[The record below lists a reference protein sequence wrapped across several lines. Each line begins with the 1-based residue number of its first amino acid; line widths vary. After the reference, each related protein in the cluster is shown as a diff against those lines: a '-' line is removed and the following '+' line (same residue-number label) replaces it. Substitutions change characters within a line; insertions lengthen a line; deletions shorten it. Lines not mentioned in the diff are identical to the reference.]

1 MLAWAQDGIST
12 MWGGLQALCSGG
24 KEFLFVCFGFFLL
37 LPLPIVCSEISRNS
51 HHGSVFRLQNT
62 RERKNCSIV
71 SMLSCFINK
80 CWERKKYF
88 KLRERN
94 FQVRV
99 KCYYVFNMW
108 AERWCLGLI
117 VLARWLKASAGD
129 LSLWSSSV
137 VLVHAEAEIHLHIC
151 TLQKLC

>member
-1 MLAWAQDGIST
+1 MRVAGDVFWWKGI
-12 MWGGLQALCSGG
+12 
-24 KEFLFVCFGFFLL
+24 FVCLFWIFSPSAFANSLL
-37 LPLPIVCSEISRNS
+37 WNFKELPSRSVSPKQNRDGS
-51 HHGSVFRLQNT
+51 SVFRLQNT
-62 RERKNCSIV
+62 RERKNCSII
-71 SMLSCFINK
+71 SMLPCFINK

-108 AERWCLGLI
+108 VERWCLGLS
-117 VLARWLKASAGD
+117 VLARWLKTSAGD
-129 LSLWSSSV
+129 LSLWSPSM
-137 VLVHAEAEIHLHIC
+137 VLVHAEAETHLHIW